1 MERGV
6 CLEGG
11 VPGGAAVSPAAQ
23 AGWRSLQKMGEAPVR
38 CVWGSSDLMVQT
50 ETSVSAGSGET
61 PQSPCPEHLP
71 TPHDFISPL
80 TPLLPLWTCVPKRGG
95 SPRLLTNGYLL
106 FNPTGLVDPKVVS
119 QRPLSL
125 AEGMTVQSWEN

>member
-1 MERGV
+1 MKVG
-6 CLEGG
+6 CLE
-11 VPGGAAVSPAAQ
+11 A
-23 AGWRSLQKMGEAPVR
+23 LQFHLLFKLAGEASRRWVR
-38 CVWGSSDLMVQT
+38 PLCVVCGGPL
-50 ETSVSAGSGET
+50 TSWCRQRPRCLQAVGRP
-61 PQSPCPEHLP
+61 PQPPCPEHLP

-125 AEGMTVQSWEN
+125 AEGMTLQSWEN